1 MPPPPPKSNPDTF
14 EVDVVIVGAGVAGL
28 WILNAITGRGYRAV
42 LIEREALGAGQSI
55 AAQGVI
61 HGGLKYAAGGLLN
74 DASEALA
81 AMPERWR
88 KCFEGQGELDLTAAR
103 RLAPCQHLWTKGGG
117 TSAIAG
123 FVASKMLKSRI
134 EKLARSAF
142 PPPLDHPDFRG
153 HVFQLD
159 EFVVDTPSVL
169 RELALPHRDRILR
182 ASIDSMERGPTGAIN
197 VHSTTPGGESCLLSG
212 RQLVLS
218 AGAGNAACL
227 DQLDLSGELPMQR
240 RPLHQVLVKH
250 AELPPF
256 YSVCLGTGPKP
267 PVVCTTHRHP
277 DGDPVWYLG
286 GELAETGIDRSVE
299 EQICEAQKC
308 LKRLL
313 PWLAL
318 DGAQWATLRIDRAE
332 AETPDR
338 SRHPG
343 AWVETRENVTAVWP
357 SKLAL
362 APDAADRVIAHLEET
377 NLTPRAE
384 DPKISLP
391 PHDLQPAPSPWDTAD
406 FNR

>member
-1 MPPPPPKSNPDTF
+1 MPPPSPTNNSGTL
-14 EVDVVIVGAGVAGL
+14 EVDVVIVGAGIAGL
-28 WILNAITGRGYRAV
+28 WILNAVAKRGYRAV

-81 AMPERWR
+81 AMPGRWR
-88 KCFEGQGELDLTAAR
+88 KCFEGQGELDLSAAR
-103 RLAPCQHLWTKGGG
+103 RLALCQHLWTKGGG

-134 EKLARSAF
+134 EKLPRSAF
-142 PPPLDHPDFRG
+142 PPPLDHSNYRG
-153 HVFQLD
+153 YVFQLD
-159 EFVVDTPSVL
+159 EFVIDTPSVL
-169 RELALPHRDRILR
+169 RELALPHRDRILH
-182 ASIDSMERGPTGAIN
+182 ADIDSMQRCQTGAIKI
-197 VHSTTPGGESCLLSG
+197 HATTPGGEACLLTG

-250 AELPPF
+250 PELPPF

-286 GELAETGIDRSVE
+286 GELAESGVARSVK
-299 EQICEAQKC
+299 EQIREAQKC
-308 LKRLL
+308 LNRLL

-332 AETPDR
+332 TETPDR

-362 APDAADRVIAHLEET
+362 APDAADRVIAFLEKA
-377 NLTPRAE
+377 NFAPSAE

-391 PHDLQPAPSPWDTAD
+391 PQNLQPAPSPWDTAD
-406 FNR
+406 FR